1 MLRQRFCPLEL
12 SAIMT
17 FALLAILTLTT
28 GMAWKERSRLVAENT
43 ELRERMDLVLY
54 LNAENWS
61 SDARAGHRRLAAG
74 EETTLLAHR

>member
-28 GMAWKERSRLVAENT
+28 GLAWKERSRLVTENE
-43 ELRERMDLVLY
+43 ELRERVALVLY
-54 LNAENWS
+54 LNAESWS
-61 SDARAGHRRLAAG
+61 SDVRAGNRRPAVG
-74 EETTLLAHR
+74 HETTLLAHR